1 MLFTLVVLN
10 GIQFSYESWIYPF
23 FTTFSSHSAA
33 GDSDVEVLV
42 RATDGRLGPG
52 RGGGR
57 RRRGG
62 RRVLPAA
69 DAGRLRRLAVVHAPR
84 VAPAV
89 GHVSLGAVAEHLRS
103 GPMLASRCLR

>member
-1 MLFTLVVLN
+1 MLFVTVASN
-10 GIQFSYESWIYPF
+10 AIEFSCESWIYPF
-23 FTTFSSHSAA
+23 VATFSPHSAA
-33 GDSDVEVLV
+33 GDAHFEVLV
-42 RATDGRLGPG
+42 RAADGRLGPG